1 MKLRDRTQKTIKIN
15 GTRYDY
21 GRILRDLCHT
31 HNRAGNYWLSD
42 SVEVIRR
49 CNCVLLQSID
59 GHFAVIER

>member
-1 MKLRDRTQKTIKIN
+1 MKLKNRTQKTIKID

-31 HNRAGNYWLSD
+31 PNRAGNYWINDCAEAIS
-42 SVEVIRR
+42 R
-49 CNCVLLQSID
+49 CNSIVIQSID